1 MGPRTGDL
9 SCPLLLPIFLG
20 FLEESSPHAS
30 LEASS
35 ARSVARRV
43 RFYSDLMAHGDDVD
57 GARAAKAN
65 CCLPRAST
73 FSARP
78 YAAVEA
84 YQSCQRPTGQPFGTS
99 GTQDGGANRQDLRAL
114 SKQASR
120 LEATNDARA
129 RARSPGITA
138 PALRRP
144 AQLRGPARRHGQR
157 LRRRVEFEFERRGAD
172 LRRRDGRS
180 AARARIST
188 EGAFSRY
195 ERRNA
200 AAQKRSALWRS
211 ER

>member
-1 MGPRTGDL
+1 MGPQTGDL
-9 SCPLLLPIFLG
+9 SCPLLLLFFFG

-35 ARSVARRV
+35 ARFVARRV

-99 GTQDGGANRQDLRAL
+99 GIR
-114 SKQASR
+114 
-120 LEATNDARA
+120 
-129 RARSPGITA
+129 TA
-138 PALRRP
+138 P
-144 AQLRGPARRHGQR
+144 QT
-157 LRRRVEFEFERRGAD
+157 
-172 LRRRDGRS
+172 GR
-180 AARARIST
+180 I
-188 EGAFSRY
+188 
-195 ERRNA
+195 
-200 AAQKRSALWRS
+200 
-211 ER
+211 